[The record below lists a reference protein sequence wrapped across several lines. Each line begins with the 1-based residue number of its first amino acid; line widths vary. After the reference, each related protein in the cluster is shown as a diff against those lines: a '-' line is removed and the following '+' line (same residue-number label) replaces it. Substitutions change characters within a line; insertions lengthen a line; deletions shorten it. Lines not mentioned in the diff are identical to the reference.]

1 MEVRACLNKNTAY
14 FCKKLNLYVECYKH
28 KLWYTNYF
36 YIYTS
41 MNYNK
46 NIRFVKY
53 KTIKTKQ
60 PLISRNIQAT
70 KAVKSMTNSFKRA
83 RGGGGVVIFNPIS
96 KSQWG
101 GIEVI

>member
-14 FCKKLNLYVECYKH
+14 LCKKLNLYVECYKH
-28 KLWYTNYF
+28 KLWFTNYF

-60 PLISRNIQAT
+60 PLIS
-70 KAVKSMTNSFKRA
+70 
-83 RGGGGVVIFNPIS
+83 S
-96 KSQWG
+96 KYTSNQSSE
-101 GIEVI
+101 IYDQYF